1 MTRSEA
7 LDQAVRFGAPL
18 PSLTAN
24 LGPFPAGHGSPQA
37 TIRKRDVVAVLERFI
52 EGELTSK
59 DVCGW
64 AELLETR
71 DDVDVEDS
79 TDEIVATV
87 FFWLANP
94 TINFPNGRLEVDH
107 ARSLRDR
114 IQAAAV

>member
-1 MTRSEA
+1 MTRAEA
-7 LDQAVRFGAPL
+7 IDQAVRFAAPL

-24 LGPFPAGHGSPQA
+24 LSPFPPGHGSPRA
-37 TIRKRDVVAVLERFI
+37 TIRKRDVVTVLERFI
-52 EGELTSK
+52 EGELTTE

-79 TDEIVATV
+79 ADETVATV

-94 TINFPNGRLEVDH
+94 TINFPDGRLEVDH

-114 IQAAAV
+114 IHAAGA

>member
-1 MTRSEA
+1 
-7 LDQAVRFGAPL
+7 
-18 PSLTAN
+18 
-24 LGPFPAGHGSPQA
+24 
-37 TIRKRDVVAVLERFI
+37 
-52 EGELTSK
+52 
-59 DVCGW
+59 
-64 AELLETR
+64 
-71 DDVDVEDS
+71 VEDS